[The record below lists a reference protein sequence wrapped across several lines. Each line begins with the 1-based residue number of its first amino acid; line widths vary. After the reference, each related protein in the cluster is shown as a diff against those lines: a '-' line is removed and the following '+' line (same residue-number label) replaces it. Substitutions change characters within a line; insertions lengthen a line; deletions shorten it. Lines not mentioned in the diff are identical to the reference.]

1 MWIRVGMIVR
11 MSIVGR
17 EFDLNVVQLRRTTR
31 NAIKPFFFFQLSAE
45 QFADA
50 PRSYFSL
57 QTFPQTTRAETLKT
71 ITDRLGNHLS
81 FIEVDDILE
90 QVQRLLQAITR
101 SIILVLSS
109 VVWCGAVLLLLSF
122 KTIRTEHSNDMKLI
136 HLLGVWPW
144 FIDRSTRAASLYP
157 WLLASVLSILL
168 VVIVWIALRLFQDA
182 LPMSVSNLGIVLG
195 AIILLCG
202 GGVLALKWR

>member
-1 MWIRVGMIVR
+1 

-17 EFDLNVVQLRRTTR
+17 EFDLKVVQLRRTTR

-45 QFADA
+45 QFTDA

-57 QTFPQTTRAETLKT
+57 QTFPLETRGETLKT
-71 ITDRLGNHLS
+71 ITNRLGNHLS

-109 VVWCGAVLLLLSF
+109 VV
-122 KTIRTEHSNDMKLI
+122 
-136 HLLGVWPW
+136 
-144 FIDRSTRAASLYP
+144 
-157 WLLASVLSILL
+157 
-168 VVIVWIALRLFQDA
+168 
-182 LPMSVSNLGIVLG
+182 
-195 AIILLCG
+195 
-202 GGVLALKWR
+202 

>member
-1 MWIRVGMIVR
+1 

-17 EFDLNVVQLRRTTR
+17 EFDLKVVQLRRTTR

-45 QFADA
+45 QFAEA

-57 QTFPQTTRAETLKT
+57 QTFPLDTRGETLKS
-71 ITDRLGNHLS
+71 ITNRLGNHLS

-109 VVWCGAVLLLLSF
+109 VV
-122 KTIRTEHSNDMKLI
+122 
-136 HLLGVWPW
+136 
-144 FIDRSTRAASLYP
+144 
-157 WLLASVLSILL
+157 
-168 VVIVWIALRLFQDA
+168 
-182 LPMSVSNLGIVLG
+182 
-195 AIILLCG
+195 
-202 GGVLALKWR
+202 